1 MSAESARV
9 APRPCEGEVRVG
21 HDFSWQ
27 IGAQASVHAA
37 VHSLLGRDLPACA
50 RYTLIDLSYRE
61 PAPPKLPCLGYAF
74 LAPQNSNSA
83 HASGIN

>member
-61 PAPPKLPCLGYAF
+61 PAQTKAAMSWLRLLGPSE
-74 LAPQNSNSA
+74 L
-83 HASGIN
+83 